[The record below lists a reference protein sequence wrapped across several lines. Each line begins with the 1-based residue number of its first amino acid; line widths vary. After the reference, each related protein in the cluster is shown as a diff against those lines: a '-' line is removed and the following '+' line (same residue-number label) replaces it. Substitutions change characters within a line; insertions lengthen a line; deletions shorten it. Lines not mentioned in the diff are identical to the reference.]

1 MSIQNFIL
9 SSVPAWIQKYT
20 ISKNELT
27 IYVYPE
33 YIVPFLYFLRDHT
46 RVEHKLLMD
55 LTATDFTN
63 QEKRFEVVYNLLS
76 VRYSTRIR
84 VKTCIDQV
92 TPIESC
98 IDVYKSANWFEREVC
113 DMFGIFFTNHP
124 DLRRILTDYGFN
136 GYPLRK
142 DFPLTGF
149 FEVRYDDTK
158 KRVISEPLELTQEFR
173 YFSFQSPWELI
184 NKTETQVK

>member
-1 MSIQNFIL
+1 MSVQNYIL

-27 IYVYPE
+27 LYVYPE

-98 IDVYKSANWFEREVC
+98 IDVYKSANWFEREIC

-149 FEVRYDDTK
+149 FEVRYDDTR

-184 NKTETQVK
+184 PKEK